1 MNKKLLDKIENII
14 ILNDMEIIVFLMY
27 FNFCVKKNPLYYIFF
42 LLIAHNCY
50 SYGFIISDKIQRY
63 NFHITIYYI
72 L

>member
-27 FNFCVKKNPLYYIFF
+27 FNFCVKKIPYTIYFF
-42 LLIAHNCY
+42 FCLLLIIVIH
-50 SYGFIISDKIQRY
+50 
-63 NFHITIYYI
+63 TV